1 MENTNHNGT
10 SDMILLSVI
19 TIIHSSDVH
28 SFIHSFKSFIH
39 SSSKKKLLK
48 KEKELK
54 KKKKKNRKKLN
65 IET

>member
-39 SSSKKKLLK
+39 SSSKKKII
-48 KEKELK
+48 KEGKRTEK
-54 KKKKKNRKKLN
+54 KKKKKK
-65 IET
+65 

>member
-28 SFIHSFKSFIH
+28 SFIHSFIQIIH
-39 SSSKKKLLK
+39 TFKFQKKII
-48 KEKELK
+48 KEGKRTEK
-54 KKKKKNRKKLN
+54 KKKKK
-65 IET
+65 IERS